1 MGAVSARQVKI
12 QGGFKHSLS
21 SPGPE
26 INEKNTF
33 VVLKYYLKK
42 KIITPEQQMCPI
54 QVAKDSKVD

>member
-42 KIITPEQQMCPI
+42 KNYHSGTAN
-54 QVAKDSKVD
+54 VSYSAV